1 MDENYKKYLDYMYC
15 YFEILNNIVK
25 TFNSISYKTDEN
37 DPFYNSKH
45 FFDIT
50 TQLLRLLPYKYV
62 NEEIELKHDG
72 IFLLDY
78 NVEFICEKYSKIIY
92 NDKYSKILRSVWR
105 VRNKY
110 MHEPHLIRHSF
121 SLEGGASSS
130 IGFIYKNES
139 LFISTIELAP
149 IIYYL
154 CKIFGYLR
162 KIIIDSLNF
171 CTEEIVLSYV
181 EHIKKYDFKINKSV
195 LPEYLNLDF

>member
-92 NDKYSKILRSVWR
+92 NDLFFPGTYTFDINDDFKFAKENDYANFLNGILSCMKKHNYTFPCGFEV
-105 VRNKY
+105 
-110 MHEPHLIRHSF
+110 LIASNVP
-121 SLEGGASSS
+121 SAGGISSS
-130 IGFIYKNES
+130 SALSFHSCPDNHFLS
-139 LFISTIELAP
+139 AP
-149 IIYYL
+149 PRIH
-154 CKIFGYLR
+154 LR
-162 KIIIDSLNF
+162 LYGIQVNA
-171 CTEEIVLSYV
+171 
-181 EHIKKYDFKINKSV
+181 
-195 LPEYLNLDF
+195 